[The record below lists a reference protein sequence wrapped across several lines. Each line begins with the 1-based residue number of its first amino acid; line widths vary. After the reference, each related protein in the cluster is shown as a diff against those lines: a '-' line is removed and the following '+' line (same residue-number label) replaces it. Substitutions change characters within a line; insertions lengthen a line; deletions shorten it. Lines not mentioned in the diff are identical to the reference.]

1 MMARARGRTSNCTAA
16 DAAKRLA
23 QARGFL
29 DVAELYEGEEP
40 NVAASNAVLA
50 AIAASDAACCAAL
63 GYHATGEA
71 HDEAVTHLSKVAP
84 DGRAAANALRRAL
97 GVKSKAQ
104 YSLSSISDAD
114 RDTALR
120 QARKLIGIA
129 EKLVR
134 G

>member
-1 MMARARGRTSNCTAA
+1 MAKAKGRTSSCTKA
-16 DAAKRLA
+16 DAVSRLG

-29 DVAELYEGEEP
+29 DAAELYQGDEP

-63 GYHATGEA
+63 GYHATGES
-71 HDEAVTHLSKVAP
+71 HDEAVMHLQSVAP
-84 DGRAAANALRRAL
+84 EGPEAAKALRRAL
-97 GVKSKAQ
+97 AVKSKAQ
-104 YSLSSISDAD
+104 YGLTSISGAD

-120 QARKLIGIA
+120 QARRLIGIA
-129 EKLVR
+129 EKVIS